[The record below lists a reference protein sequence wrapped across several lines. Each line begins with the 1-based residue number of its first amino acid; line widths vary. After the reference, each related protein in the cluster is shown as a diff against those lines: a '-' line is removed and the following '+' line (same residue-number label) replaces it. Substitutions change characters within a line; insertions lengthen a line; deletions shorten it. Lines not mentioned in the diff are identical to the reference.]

1 LYFNTLGILIVNDIS
16 LFTNFRLLCFVK
28 TTLMKTG
35 NTKQVREIPSGLV
48 TLKKI
53 VEGTSDHTGT
63 RFFQLLVK
71 NLAESLDAHGVWVT
85 EYLRDKNR
93 LRALAFWLED
103 HFVNEYEYDVPG
115 TPCEPVLKNDSICH
129 VPDNVIRLYPD
140 DPDLPPLGAVS
151 YMGLA
156 LRDENGNVL
165 GHLALLDNKPMP
177 KIPDAFAIFK
187 IFAARAAAEMRR
199 LRYEKMLIENE
210 AKLNRLVNGTREAL
224 IEIDDSM
231 IITQAN
237 QAAVNA
243 FMTKPGNLAGQPVK
257 LLFDAGSFQKIT
269 RSILHLHQQND
280 LLSSTFIQGHLTCIK
295 AGKNTFPAEVTISKY
310 NYGGVPYHALFI
322 RDVSDR
328 FRSREEIRQLN
339 TETVMLREKLN
350 AHYSDHILGESPEIL
365 KALRAV
371 EQVAPT
377 DTTVLIRGETGTGKE
392 LFALAIHKASQRRNK
407 PLVTLNCA
415 ALPSELVE
423 SELFGHVK
431 GAFTGATNS
440 REGRFSMA
448 NGGTIFLDEIG
459 ELPLPLQAKLLRVL
473 QEGEFEPVG
482 SSKTQKV
489 DVRVVAATN
498 RNMEDETAK
507 GTFREDL
514 YYRLNVFPIDIP
526 PLRERGS
533 DIILLAQAFLEKFA
547 RRSGIAMTPLDEFSK
562 QRLLAWH
569 WPGNVREMQNIME
582 RCIIT
587 SQHGRINLASV
598 LPGAE
603 NRQPA
608 AIPSENRIMT
618 EQEMVALETQNIIR
632 ALELS
637 HWKISGEDG
646 AAALLQI
653 PPTTLSSRI
662 SKLGIRR
669 KN

>member
-1 LYFNTLGILIVNDIS
+1 
-16 LFTNFRLLCFVK
+16 
-28 TTLMKTG
+28 
-35 NTKQVREIPSGLV
+35 
-48 TLKKI
+48 
-53 VEGTSDHTGT
+53 
-63 RFFQLLVK
+63 
-71 NLAESLDAHGVWVT
+71 
-85 EYLRDKNR
+85 
-93 LRALAFWLED
+93 
-103 HFVNEYEYDVPG
+103 
-115 TPCEPVLKNDSICH
+115 
-129 VPDNVIRLYPD
+129 
-140 DPDLPPLGAVS
+140 
-151 YMGLA
+151 
-156 LRDENGNVL
+156 
-165 GHLALLDNKPMP
+165 
-177 KIPDAFAIFK
+177 
-187 IFAARAAAEMRR
+187 
-199 LRYEKMLIENE
+199 
-210 AKLNRLVNGTREAL
+210 
-224 IEIDDSM
+224 
-231 IITQAN
+231 
-237 QAAVNA
+237 
-243 FMTKPGNLAGQPVK
+243 
-257 LLFDAGSFQKIT
+257 
-269 RSILHLHQQND
+269 
-280 LLSSTFIQGHLTCIK
+280 
-295 AGKNTFPAEVTISKY
+295 
-310 NYGGVPYHALFI
+310 
-322 RDVSDR
+322 
-328 FRSREEIRQLN
+328 
-339 TETVMLREKLN
+339 MLREKLN

-498 RNMEDETAK
+498 RTMEEETAK
-507 GTFREDL
+507 GAFREDL

-526 PLRERGS
+526 LLRERGS

-547 RRSGIAMTPLDEFSK
+547 RRSGIAMTPVDEFSK

-569 WPGNVREMQNIME
+569 WPGNVRELQNIME

-598 LPGAE
+598 LPDAE
-603 NRQPA
+603 NLQPA
-608 AIPSENRIMT
+608 TIPTEHRIMT

-662 SKLGIRR
+662 NKLGIRR